1 MATNLAADTLPE
13 PKPPRQKGIPALD
26 VLKAVYEGRT
36 GLTGGPL
43 QLLTALVLRAD
54 CKWEDPREP
63 GAFRMTLAEL
73 AELALTSTSSVDRWR
88 RELRRLGHLQ
98 FKDAEGCRRSTEYT
112 FHCNPEAE
120 EPAPPLVSQSDET
133 FTQIGAS
140 VSQSDETNAQSDETT
155 KETARAS
162 LSSPPDPPDPPTPQE
177 GEQRRERAGEYVRFK
192 QDVSQHLLIAH
203 GFVVHDRLPPS
214 KPEEVI
220 KAAFDRGVSAE
231 TVIDACKAKAAEM
244 SEGIGS
250 INFLLPYIA
259 QAGRPA
265 PVARQRPHNDRG
277 MLNQH
282 SDHVAEAAMAKAT
295 RERARALEGTSA

>member
-1 MATNLAADTLPE
+1 MSPSGRVTTMLRMIDALDEERYRGMTHAAYRLYIHLVRASDGHGDLETELSLPQAQIMAWLSCTRQHARRVALELEGLGLIEFHAGAWKTKGDSGQAATYKLRPTGIVEMQEREHTGSRSMEHEGSRSGDEQEHTGSRSGAEREHTGSPIVPSSLPPE
-13 PKPPRQKGIPALD
+13 PR
-26 VLKAVYEGRT
+26 
-36 GLTGGPL
+36 
-43 QLLTALVLRAD
+43 
-54 CKWEDPREP
+54 
-63 GAFRMTLAEL
+63 
-73 AELALTSTSSVDRWR
+73 
-88 RELRRLGHLQ
+88 
-98 FKDAEGCRRSTEYT
+98 AEG
-112 FHCNPEAE
+112 
-120 EPAPPLVSQSDET
+120 
-133 FTQIGAS
+133 
-140 VSQSDETNAQSDETT
+140 
-155 KETARAS
+155 ARA
-162 LSSPPDPPDPPTPQE
+162 
-177 GEQRRERAGEYVRFK
+177 RAGEYLRFK
-192 QDVSQHLLIAH
+192 DAVTQHLLIAH

-282 SDHVAEAAMAKAT
+282 SDHVAEAAMAKAM
-295 RERARALEGTSA
+295 RERARARQGTSA